1 MKIRSRAA
9 SLATLATIVFVLAG
23 LGSALDVASASA
35 QANPAG
41 APAGAGFECGCEPA
55 FTIEKLQEIEGSDS
69 EFTTS
74 PLTGA
79 IGQTVDYQIVVV
91 NTGEVPETF
100 SEFSDPQCDQG
111 SIAGGPGTSFVTPG
125 QTATYTCSRV
135 LATDGL
141 YVNEATVTGTSIF
154 GTPVTHTSNQVVVEV
169 PRPAPGPAPE
179 PAFTI
184 EKRQEIAGS
193 NSGFTASPLTGAIGQ
208 TVDYQITVTNTG
220 NEAFA
225 TLSFSDPRC
234 DEGTIVG
241 GAGEVPLAPGASTT
255 YSCTRLLGSAGA
267 YANNATAT
275 GTPAGG
281 SPLSETS
288 NTVEVT
294 VPPASVPGS
303 SGGASKPASQA
314 VAVGPLQEVLPCT
327 ASLPA
332 LHGPSGPKRGVFT
345 VRVNSAGIRQI
356 TFYLDGHKL
365 KTLKQS
371 QAKGG
376 KFAIKIDPRK
386 LSHGAHTLSIKAI
399 GTDPKCGSI
408 ARSSVFVRPVAATR
422 AVKFTG

>member
-1 MKIRSRAA
+1 MKIRSRGT
-9 SLATLATIVFVLAG
+9 SLATLATIVLALAG
-23 LGSALDVASASA
+23 LGSVLDTASASA

-41 APAGAGFECGCEPA
+41 APAGDGFECGCEPA
-55 FTIEKLQEIEGSDS
+55 FTIEKLQEIDGSDS
-69 EFTTS
+69 GFTTA

-100 SEFSDPQCDQG
+100 SEFSDPHCDQG

-125 QTATYTCSRV
+125 QSATFTCSRL
-135 LATDGL
+135 LATEGL
-141 YVNEATVTGTSIF
+141 YTNEATVTGTSIF
-154 GTPVTHTSNQVVVEV
+154 GTPVTHTSNRVVVEV
-169 PRPAPGPAPE
+169 PRPAPE

-193 NSGFTASPLTGAIGQ
+193 NSGFTASPLIGAIGQ

-220 NEAFA
+220 NEPFA

-241 GAGEVPLAPGASTT
+241 GPGEVPLAPGSSTT
-255 YSCTRLLGSAGA
+255 YSCSRLLASAGA
-267 YANNATAT
+267 YANNATAIA
-275 GTPAGG
+275 TPAGG
-281 SPLSETS
+281 SPLPETS

-294 VPPASVPGS
+294 VPPASMPGS
-303 SGGASKPASQA
+303 SDGASKPASQPA
-314 VAVGPLQEVLPCT
+314 AVGALQEVLPCT

-345 VRVNSAGIRQI
+345 VRVDSAGIRQI

-408 ARSSVFVRPVAATR
+408 ARSSVFVHPVSAVR

>member
-1 MKIRSRAA
+1 MKIRSRGA
-9 SLATLATIVFVLAG
+9 SIATLASILFVLTG

-41 APAGAGFECGCEPA
+41 AAAGDGFECGCEPA
-55 FTIEKLQEIEGSDS
+55 FTIEKLQEIDGSDS
-69 EFTTS
+69 GFTTS

-79 IGQTVDYQIVVV
+79 IGQTVDYQIVVM

-100 SEFSDPQCDQG
+100 SEFNDPHCDEG

-125 QTATYTCSRV
+125 QAATYTCSRL
-135 LATDGL
+135 LATDGR
-141 YVNEATVTGTSIF
+141 YTNEATVTGTSIF

-169 PRPAPGPAPE
+169 PRPAPE

-225 TLSFSDPRC
+225 TLSFSDARC

-241 GAGEVPLAPGASTT
+241 GPGEVPLAPGASTT
-255 YSCTRLLGSAGA
+255 YSCTRLLASDGA

-303 SGGASKPASQA
+303 AGGASKPASQP
-314 VAVGPLQEVLPCT
+314 VAVGALQEVLPCT

-408 ARSSVFVRPVAATR
+408 ARSSVFVHPVSAVR